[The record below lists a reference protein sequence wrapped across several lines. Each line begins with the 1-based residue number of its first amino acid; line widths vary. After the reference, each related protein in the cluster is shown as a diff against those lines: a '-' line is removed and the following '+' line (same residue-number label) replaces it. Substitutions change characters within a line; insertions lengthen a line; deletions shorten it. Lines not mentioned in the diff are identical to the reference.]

1 MKKLLMP
8 LALSL
13 LILTSATAQQKQEIQ
28 PKHNAHQRH
37 EKIAKEL
44 NLSKEQ
50 QEKMKV
56 INQDFKAKA
65 KALKSNDNI
74 NNGELKKEMKVLN
87 ENRQS
92 QVKSTLN
99 EDQQKKLEELK
110 AKRKNHKKEVR
121 K

>member
-13 LILTSATAQQKQEIQ
+13 LVLTSATAQEKKESEV
-28 PKHNAHQRH
+28 KNNAHQKQ

-50 QEKMKV
+50 QEKMKA
-56 INQDFKAKA
+56 INKDFMAKA

-74 NNGELKKEMKVLN
+74 TNGELKKEMKVLHD
-87 ENRQS
+87 NRQS

-99 EDQQKKLEELK
+99 SDQQKKFDELK
-110 AKRKNHKKEVR
+110 TKRKNHKKDV
-121 K
+121 KK